1 MEQTTLQSELET
13 LQLRIA
19 GKKKEY
25 EIALRNGKTFESL
38 KKIYVEV
45 KELEKA
51 LHGCIE
57 KAKQSGEFI

>member
-38 KKIYVEV
+38 KRIYIEV

-51 LHGCIE
+51 IQSCIE